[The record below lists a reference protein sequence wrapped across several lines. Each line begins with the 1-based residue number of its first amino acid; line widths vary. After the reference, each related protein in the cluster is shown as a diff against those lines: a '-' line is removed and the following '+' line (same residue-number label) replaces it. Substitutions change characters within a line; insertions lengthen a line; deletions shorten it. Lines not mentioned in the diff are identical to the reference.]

1 MIKKGGI
8 MKKFLLFSLLVGL
21 FGGSQ
26 AQDLKPIKLNQP
38 NVKRGLPV
46 MTALQKRQS
55 TREYADKK
63 LELQDLSDLL
73 WAAAGINRPESGKW
87 TAPTAMNK
95 QEIDVYVCLQE
106 GAYLYHPKANS
117 LEPVTKE
124 DLRPAVGGGQGFV
137 ATAPVCL
144 VMVADLS
151 KFGGEV
157 LMPALDAGIVSQ
169 NISLFC
175 SGTGLVTVPRASMD
189 QAKLKSGL
197 KLKDTQRPLINHPV
211 GYAK

>member
-1 MIKKGGI
+1 

-38 NVKRGLPV
+38 NVKRGLSV

-73 WAAAGINRPESGKW
+73 WAAAGINRPESGKR
-87 TAPTAMNK
+87 TSPTAMNK

-124 DLRPAVGGGQGFV
+124 DLFRHRLSDSPQSLYGSGKIEEWFEIERYSTAFDQSSGGI
-137 ATAPVCL
+137 CK
-144 VMVADLS
+144 MI
-151 KFGGEV
+151 KE
-157 LMPALDAGIVSQ
+157 
-169 NISLFC
+169 
-175 SGTGLVTVPRASMD
+175 
-189 QAKLKSGL
+189 KLL
-197 KLKDTQRPLINHPV
+197 
-211 GYAK
+211 

>member
-1 MIKKGGI
+1 

-73 WAAAGINRPESGKW
+73 CAAAGINRPESGKR
-87 TAPTAMNK
+87 TSPTAMNK

>member
-1 MIKKGGI
+1 

-73 WAAAGINRPESGKW
+73 WAAAGINRPESGKR
-87 TAPTAMNK
+87 TSPTAMNK
-95 QEIDVYVCLQE
+95 QEIDVYV
-106 GAYLYHPKANS
+106 
-117 LEPVTKE
+117 
-124 DLRPAVGGGQGFV
+124 
-137 ATAPVCL
+137 

>member
-73 WAAAGINRPESGKW
+73 WAAAGINRPESGKR
-87 TAPTAMNK
+87 TSPTAMNK

-137 ATAPVCL
+137 AT
-144 VMVADLS
+144 
-151 KFGGEV
+151 
-157 LMPALDAGIVSQ
+157 ALDAGIVSQ

>member
-73 WAAAGINRPESGKW
+73 WAAAGINRPESGKR
-87 TAPTAMNK
+87 TSPTAMNK

-144 VMVADLS
+144 VMVADFLVLFRHRLS
-151 KFGGEV
+151 DSPQSLYGSGKIEEWFEIERYSTAFDQSSGGICKMIKE
-157 LMPALDAGIVSQ
+157 
-169 NISLFC
+169 
-175 SGTGLVTVPRASMD
+175 
-189 QAKLKSGL
+189 KLL
-197 KLKDTQRPLINHPV
+197 CTL
-211 GYAK
+211 

>member
-1 MIKKGGI
+1 

-73 WAAAGINRPESGKW
+73 WAAAGINRPESAG
-87 TAPTAMNK
+87 NR
-95 QEIDVYVCLQE
+95 CLCVFA
-106 GAYLYHPKANS
+106 GRGL
-117 LEPVTKE
+117 
-124 DLRPAVGGGQGFV
+124 FV
-137 ATAPVCL
+137 S
-144 VMVADLS
+144 S
-151 KFGGEV
+151 KSE
-157 LMPALDAGIVSQ
+157 
-169 NISLFC
+169 
-175 SGTGLVTVPRASMD
+175 
-189 QAKLKSGL
+189 
-197 KLKDTQRPLINHPV
+197 
-211 GYAK
+211 

>member
-73 WAAAGINRPESGKW
+73 WAAAGINRP
-87 TAPTAMNK
+87 AMNK

>member
-1 MIKKGGI
+1 

-73 WAAAGINRPESGKW
+73 WAAAGINRPESGKR
-87 TAPTAMNK
+87 TSPFMC
-95 QEIDVYVCLQE
+95 VCR
-106 GAYLYHPKANS
+106 K
-117 LEPVTKE
+117 
-124 DLRPAVGGGQGFV
+124 
-137 ATAPVCL
+137 
-144 VMVADLS
+144 
-151 KFGGEV
+151 
-157 LMPALDAGIVSQ
+157 
-169 NISLFC
+169 
-175 SGTGLVTVPRASMD
+175 GLICIIQKRIASN
-189 QAKLKSGL
+189 
-197 KLKDTQRPLINHPV
+197 R
-211 GYAK
+211 

>member
-1 MIKKGGI
+1 

-73 WAAAGINRPESGKW
+73 WASSGE
-87 TAPTAMNK
+87 AQEQELERQHQK
-95 QEIDVYVCLQE
+95 QRCKRNQQQPF
-106 GAYLYHPKANS
+106 H
-117 LEPVTKE
+117 
-124 DLRPAVGGGQGFV
+124 
-137 ATAPVCL
+137 
-144 VMVADLS
+144 
-151 KFGGEV
+151 
-157 LMPALDAGIVSQ
+157 
-169 NISLFC
+169 
-175 SGTGLVTVPRASMD
+175 
-189 QAKLKSGL
+189 
-197 KLKDTQRPLINHPV
+197 
-211 GYAK
+211 

>member
-1 MIKKGGI
+1 

-73 WAAAGINRPESGKW
+73 WAAAGINRPESGKR
-87 TAPTAMNK
+87 TSPTAMNK

-137 ATAPVCL
+137 ATAPVRRRGFNACPGCRYCFPEYIL
-144 VMVADLS
+144 VLFRHRLS
-151 KFGGEV
+151 DSPQSLYGSGKIEEWFEIERYSTAFDQSSGGICKMIKE
-157 LMPALDAGIVSQ
+157 
-169 NISLFC
+169 
-175 SGTGLVTVPRASMD
+175 
-189 QAKLKSGL
+189 KLL
-197 KLKDTQRPLINHPV
+197 CTL
-211 GYAK
+211 

>member
-38 NVKRGLPV
+38 NVKRGLSV

-73 WAAAGINRPESGKW
+73 WAAAGINRPD
-87 TAPTAMNK
+87 
-95 QEIDVYVCLQE
+95 QEN
-106 GAYLYHPKANS
+106 GR
-117 LEPVTKE
+117 
-124 DLRPAVGGGQGFV
+124 LR
-137 ATAPVCL
+137 
-144 VMVADLS
+144 
-151 KFGGEV
+151 
-157 LMPALDAGIVSQ
+157 
-169 NISLFC
+169 
-175 SGTGLVTVPRASMD
+175 
-189 QAKLKSGL
+189 
-197 KLKDTQRPLINHPV
+197 RP
-211 GYAK
+211 

>member
-73 WAAAGINRPESGKW
+73 WAAAGINRPESGKR
-87 TAPTAMNK
+87 TSPTAMNK
-95 QEIDVYVCLQE
+95 QEIEGYVCLQE
-106 GAYLYHPKANS
+106 G
-117 LEPVTKE
+117 
-124 DLRPAVGGGQGFV
+124 RPAVGGGQGFV

-189 QAKLKSGL
+189 QAILKSGL

>member
-1 MIKKGGI
+1 

-73 WAAAGINRPESGKW
+73 WAAAGINRPESGKRMS
-87 TAPTAMNK
+87 PTAMNK

>member
-1 MIKKGGI
+1 

-73 WAAAGINRPESGKW
+73 WAAAGINRPESGKR
-87 TAPTAMNK
+87 TSPTAMNK

-106 GAYLYHPKANS
+106 G
-117 LEPVTKE
+117 
-124 DLRPAVGGGQGFV
+124 PAVGGGQGFV

>member
-55 TREYADKK
+55 TR
-63 LELQDLSDLL
+63 DLSDLL
-73 WAAAGINRPESGKW
+73 WAAAGINRPESGKR
-87 TAPTAMNK
+87 TSPTAMNK

-157 LMPALDAGIVSQ
+157 LMPALDASIVSQ

>member
-73 WAAAGINRPESGKW
+73 WAAAGINRK
-87 TAPTAMNK
+87 T
-95 QEIDVYVCLQE
+95 DVSDGHE
-106 GAYLYHPKANS
+106 
-117 LEPVTKE
+117 
-124 DLRPAVGGGQGFV
+124 
-137 ATAPVCL
+137 
-144 VMVADLS
+144 
-151 KFGGEV
+151 
-157 LMPALDAGIVSQ
+157 
-169 NISLFC
+169 
-175 SGTGLVTVPRASMD
+175 
-189 QAKLKSGL
+189 
-197 KLKDTQRPLINHPV
+197 
-211 GYAK
+211 

>member
-73 WAAAGINRPESGKW
+73 WAAAGINRPESGKR
-87 TAPTAMNK
+87 TSPTAMNK

-151 KFGGEV
+151 
-157 LMPALDAGIVSQ
+157 
-169 NISLFC
+169 
-175 SGTGLVTVPRASMD
+175 
-189 QAKLKSGL
+189 
-197 KLKDTQRPLINHPV
+197 
-211 GYAK
+211 

>member
-1 MIKKGGI
+1 MDQIFENI
-8 MKKFLLFSLLVGL
+8 RTRRSVREFLDKRIAREDLETIV
-21 FGGSQ
+21 Q
-26 AQDLKPIKLNQP
+26 A
-38 NVKRGLPV
+38 G
-46 MTALQKRQS
+46 A
-55 TREYADKK
+55 
-63 LELQDLSDLL
+63 
-73 WAAAGINRPESGKW
+73 W
-87 TAPTAMNK
+87 APTAMNK